1 MMGSVLRLTV
11 LGLVA
16 LAALSPFAAPSTSK
30 RAAAK
35 PNPNQNWL
43 SYGHDGQLTNYLN
56 PGLNAAAARRLRQ
69 VWTKKLDGGIVASP
83 LYVSGST
90 ATARMKDTLIV
101 ATESGSV
108 YALRPTN
115 GTVLWTR
122 KFGVV
127 DSEASCGPWGISSTG
142 AIDLKRGV
150 VYVISADGWL
160 HALDLRTGAERRGW
174 PISIT
179 ADEDEIEYVWGGL
192 RLLRNTLYVPVASY
206 CDVGDDE
213 DEEEDEE
220 EFANGRLVAVDV
232 DQAAQT
238 AVFDPVRG
246 DDNLGGIWGW
256 GGAAIDPAG
265 QFLFTGVGNS
275 HTFDE
280 DCNCIVDDAG
290 YGDSV
295 VKLRPD
301 LRVSAAGR
309 PAGYPST
316 GDLDFGS
323 APLLFQPP
331 GCPPL
336 AAANSKIGAVFVWNR
351 NAMAAGPVANIPV
364 GGGYAFVGQP
374 SYSPAL
380 RMIYVAGENLPW
392 VTPRVGDGVAAFSV
406 DKRCRFHL
414 QWRTNVGSGP
424 APPPLVLGDVVI
436 AAGGFGGGYAAIAA
450 RTGKALWRFRTSAA
464 ALAPVI
470 AAKGRVYAGDFGGTL
485 RVFAPKGPD

>member
-1 MMGSVLRLTV
+1 MMRSVLRPTV
-11 LGLVA
+11 LRLVA
-16 LAALSPFAAPSTSK
+16 LAAFLPLIASPASRGAAP
-30 RAAAK
+30 K
-35 PNPNQNWL
+35 PTPDRNWL
-43 SYGHDGQLTNYLN
+43 SYGHDGQLTNYVK
-56 PGLNAAAARRLRQ
+56 PGLTAASARRLRP
-69 VWTKKLDGGIVASP
+69 VWTKKLDGGVVASP

-90 ATARMKDTLIV
+90 SAARTKDTLIA
-101 ATESGSV
+101 ATEGGSV
-108 YALRPTN
+108 YAIRASS
-115 GTVLWTR
+115 GAVLWTR
-122 KFGVV
+122 KLGVV
-127 DSEASCGPWGISSTG
+127 DSGASCGSWGISSTG
-142 AIDLKRGV
+142 AIDVKRGL

-160 HALDLRTGAERRGW
+160 HALDLRTGSEQRGW
-174 PISIT
+174 PIAIT
-179 ADEDEIEYVWGGL
+179 AEDEELEYVWGGL
-192 RLLRNTLYVPVASY
+192 RLLHNTLYIPVASY
-206 CDVGDDE
+206 CDVGVDESEDE
-213 DEEEDEE
+213 DDE

-232 DQAAQT
+232 DRAAQT
-238 AVFDPVRG
+238 AVFDPVPG

-256 GGAAIDPAG
+256 GGASVDPAG
-265 QFLFTGVGNS
+265 QFVFTGVGNS
-275 HTFDE
+275 HTFDD
-280 DCNCIVDDAG
+280 DCGCIVDDAG

-323 APLLFQPP
+323 APLLFRPA

-351 NAMAAGPVANIPV
+351 NAMPAGPIANIPI

-392 VTPRVGDGVAAFSV
+392 VAPRVGDGVAAFSV

-414 QWRTNVGSGP
+414 QWRTKVGSGP
-424 APPPLVLGDVVI
+424 APPPIVLGDVVI
-436 AAGGFGGGYAAIAA
+436 AAGGFGGGYAAISA
-450 RTGKALWRFRTSAA
+450 RTGKALWRFQTGAP

-470 AAKGRVYAGDFGGTL
+470 AAKGRIYAADFGGTL
-485 RVFAPKGPD
+485 RVFAPGSK

>member
-11 LGLVA
+11 FGLVLLA
-16 LAALSPFAAPSTSK
+16 VLSPLAASSTAT

-35 PNPNQNWL
+35 PLANQNWL
-43 SYGHDGQLTNYLN
+43 SYGHDGQLTNYLK
-56 PGLNAAAARRLRQ
+56 PGLTPAAARRLSQ
-69 VWTKKLDGGIVASP
+69 VWSEKLDGGIVASP
-83 LYVSGST
+83 LYVSGS
-90 ATARMKDTLIV
+90 ASTARTRDTLIV

-108 YALRPTN
+108 YALRPAS
-115 GTVLWTR
+115 GAVLWTR

-127 DSEASCGPWGISSTG
+127 ESEASCVPWGISSSG
-142 AIDLKRGV
+142 AVDLRRGV
-150 VYVISADGWL
+150 VHVISADGWL
-160 HALDLRTGAERRGW
+160 HALELRTGAEKSGW
-174 PISIT
+174 PIAIT
-179 ADEDEIEYVWGGL
+179 ADDEELEYVWGGL

-206 CDVGDDE
+206 CDAGDDE
-213 DEEEDEE
+213 NEHAD
-220 EFANGRLVAVDV
+220 GRLVAVDV
-232 DQAAQT
+232 DRAAQT
-238 AVFDPVRG
+238 AVFDPVEG

-256 GGAAIDPAG
+256 GGVSVDPAG
-265 QFLFTGVGNS
+265 QFLFTGIGNS
-275 HTFDE
+275 YTFDD

-301 LRVSAAGR
+301 LRVSSAGR
-309 PAGYPST
+309 PAGYPNT

-323 APLLFQPP
+323 APLLFRPA

-351 NAMAAGPVANIPV
+351 NAMSAGPVASIPV

-406 DKRCRFHL
+406 DRRCRFHL
-414 QWRTNVGSGP
+414 QWRTKVGSGP
-424 APPPLVLGDVVI
+424 APPPIVLGDVVI

-450 RTGKALWRFRTSAA
+450 RTGKALWRFPTSAA

-470 AAKGRVYAGDFGGTL
+470 AVKGRIYAGDFAGTL
-485 RVFAPKGPD
+485 RVFAPKPVG

>member
-1 MMGSVLRLTV
+1 MLRLTV
-11 LGLVA
+11 LGVVV
-16 LAALSPFAAPSTSK
+16 LAALSPLAAPSASK
-30 RAAAK
+30 RAPAK
-35 PNPNQNWL
+35 PDPSQNWL
-43 SYGHDGQLTNYLN
+43 SYGHDGQLTNYLT
-56 PGLNAAAARRLRQ
+56 PGLTAASARRLRQ
-69 VWTKKLDGGIVASP
+69 VWTKKLDGGVVASP
-83 LYVSGST
+83 LYVSGS
-90 ATARMKDTLIV
+90 ASAARTKDTLIA
-101 ATESGSV
+101 ATESGSI
-108 YALRPTN
+108 YALQASN
-115 GTVLWTR
+115 GALLWTR

-127 DSEASCGPWGISSTG
+127 ESEASCGPWGISSTG
-142 AIDLKRGV
+142 AIDLKRRV

-160 HALDLRTGAERRGW
+160 HALDLRTGAEKSGW
-174 PISIT
+174 PIAIT
-179 ADEDEIEYVWGGL
+179 AEHDELEYVWGGL
-192 RLLRNTLYVPVASY
+192 RLLRNTLYIPVASY
-206 CDVGDDE
+206 CDAGDE
-213 DEEEDEE
+213 DEEEEE
-220 EFANGRLVAVDV
+220 EFADGRLVAVDV
-232 DQAAQT
+232 DRAAQA
-238 AVFDPVRG
+238 AVFDPVEG

-256 GGAAIDPAG
+256 GGASIDPAG

-275 HTFDE
+275 HTFDDE
-280 DCNCIVDDAG
+280 CKCIVDDAG

-323 APLLFQPP
+323 APLLFRPA

-351 NAMAAGPVANIPV
+351 NAMPAGPIANIPV

-392 VTPRVGDGVAAFSV
+392 VAPRVGDGVAAFSV

-414 QWRTNVGSGP
+414 QWRTKVGSGP
-424 APPPLVLGDVVI
+424 APPPIVLGDVVI
-436 AAGGFGGGYAAIAA
+436 AAGGFGGGYAAISA
-450 RTGKALWRFRTSAA
+450 RTGKALWRFQTSAP

-470 AAKGRVYAGDFGGTL
+470 AAKGRIYAGDFSGTL
-485 RVFAPKGPD
+485 RVFAPKPGR